1 MAFHQG
7 PFERWVDPPDVVTSA
22 GNQAGF
28 GDENIVYKQR
38 DGRKHFLL
46 YSTQHYKTCKS
57 RQNII
62 DFKSA
67 IMSAPQA
74 GKEDYV
80 DKGLDSLEKKQ
91 GQDPNK
97 LRSVN
102 EKVTDKARGMF
113 EKATGKNVPD
123 KVSN

>member
-1 MAFHQG
+1 MYVILLAVRGRKTWRKLALRFHQG

-46 YSTQHYKTCKS
+46 YSTQHYRTCKS

-80 DKGLDSLEKKQ
+80 DK
-91 GQDPNK
+91 
-97 LRSVN
+97 
-102 EKVTDKARGMF
+102 
-113 EKATGKNVPD
+113 
-123 KVSN
+123 VSMR